1 MASPRSDDREQD
13 FRNPGILSKIQDYRA
28 KQLILLSFVIGRN
41 FIESAD
47 AGEINFVK

>member
-28 KQLILLSFVIGRN
+28 KQLILLSFVMGRK
-41 FIESAD
+41 FIESMD
-47 AGEINFVK
+47 AGAVNFVK